1 MRITFIAGRDLA
13 HPRAGGSE
21 MLVDQLALGLVARG
35 HQVSL
40 VCGGRTGERGYDVV
54 PNGGDLSQ
62 FLRAPLTVRRH
73 AARVGA
79 YGGPG
84 AGDGSGNNSGIDV
97 VVEVCNGLPY
107 LTPLWWRGPV
117 VCLVNHVHADLWPVR
132 YRPPVSVAGRYAETV
147 VMPRVHRGNLF
158 VAVSP
163 STARELEGI
172 GVDPDRIRIV
182 LNGVDRP
189 ADVLAESGEP
199 LFVAFGRLA
208 DYKRLDLLLRLWDRV
223 RPVTGGRLAIAGDGP
238 ERERLEDMAG
248 PGVEFTGRLSERD
261 KHALLCRA
269 WLLLHPAQIEGWGLV
284 ITEAAVRA
292 TPAVGFDV
300 PGVRDALNHGRTGL
314 LAGTEGGFASAWATL
329 ALDGRRRH
337 AMGEAAAA
345 RASTLRWSSTVS
357 NFESVLTEAV
367 ERRRPE

>member
-1 MRITFIAGRDLA
+1 MHITFIAGRDLA

-40 VCGGRTGERGYDVV
+40 VCGGRTGERVYDVV
-54 PNGGDLSQ
+54 RNGGDLSQ
-62 FLRAPLTVRRH
+62 FLKAPLTVRRH
-73 AARVGA
+73 AAR
-79 YGGPG
+79 GGP
-84 AGDGSGNNSGIDV
+84 DGSGNNGGGSGIDV

-147 VMPRVHRGNLF
+147 VMPRVHRGSLF

-189 ADVLAESGEP
+189 AQVLAESGEP

-238 ERERLEDMAG
+238 ERERLEGLAG
-248 PGVEFTGRLSERD
+248 PGVEFTGRLSERE
-261 KHALLCRA
+261 KHALLCQA

-345 RASTLRWSSTVS
+345 RASTLCWSSTVA

>member
-1 MRITFIAGRDLA
+1 MHITFIAGRDLA

-21 MLVDQLALGLVARG
+21 MLVDQLAAGLVARG
-35 HQVSL
+35 HRVTL
-40 VCGGRTGERGYDVV
+40 VCGGQTGARPYDVV
-54 PNGGDLSQ
+54 RNGGDFSQ
-62 FLRAPLTVRRH
+62 FLKAPLTVRRRT
-73 AARVGA
+73 A
-79 YGGPG
+79 GGG
-84 AGDGSGNNSGIDV
+84 EGIDV
-97 VVEVCNGLPY
+97 LVEVCNGLPY
-107 LTPLWWRGPV
+107 LAPLWWRGPV

-172 GVDPDRIRIV
+172 GVDPDLIRIV

-189 ADVLAESGEP
+189 ARLVAESGDP

-208 DYKRLDLLLRLWDRV
+208 DYKRLDLLLRLWERV

-238 ERERLEDMAG
+238 ERDRLRGLAG
-248 PGVEFTGRLSERD
+248 PGVDFTGRLSEPE

-314 LAGTEGGFASAWATL
+314 LADTEGGFASAWATL
-329 ALDGRRRH
+329 ALDDRRRH
-337 AMGEAAAA
+337 AMGDEAAA
-345 RASTLRWSSTVS
+345 RARALRWSATVS
-357 NFESVLTEAV
+357 SFESVLAEAV
-367 ERRRPE
+367 ERRRPA

>member
-1 MRITFIAGRDLA
+1 MHITFIAGRDLA

-21 MLVDQLALGLVARG
+21 MLVDHLAVGLVARG
-35 HQVSL
+35 HRVTL

-54 PNGGDLSQ
+54 RNGGDLSQ
-62 FLRAPLTVRRH
+62 FLKAPLTVRRH
-73 AARVGA
+73 AARHV
-79 YGGPG
+79 
-84 AGDGSGNNSGIDV
+84 DRRIDV

-107 LTPLWWRGPV
+107 MAPLWWRGPV

-189 ADVLAESGEP
+189 AQVLAESGDP

-238 ERERLEDMAG
+238 ERERLEGLAG

-345 RASTLRWSSTVS
+345 GASALPWSSTVS
-357 NFESVLTEAV
+357 NFESVLAEAV
-367 ERRRPE
+367 ERRRPV